1 MIRDHK
7 KAQEVY
13 IESIMPPIQQ
23 VDEMFCHLG
32 LDLWSVEVIK
42 CPGND
47 LENAHMINYEL
58 MGYGKYYSLK
68 YHSKKDLRK
77 MTQLKKFL
85 NYPDNCLMSEYI
97 FELWFCGKLSCDL
110 CLHIDIRNLMTPYE
124 QL

>member
-47 LENAHMINYEL
+47 LENAQITLL
-58 MGYGKYYSLK
+58 MEIQIHLESFY
-68 YHSKKDLRK
+68 
-77 MTQLKKFL
+77 
-85 NYPDNCLMSEYI
+85 
-97 FELWFCGKLSCDL
+97 
-110 CLHIDIRNLMTPYE
+110 
-124 QL
+124 